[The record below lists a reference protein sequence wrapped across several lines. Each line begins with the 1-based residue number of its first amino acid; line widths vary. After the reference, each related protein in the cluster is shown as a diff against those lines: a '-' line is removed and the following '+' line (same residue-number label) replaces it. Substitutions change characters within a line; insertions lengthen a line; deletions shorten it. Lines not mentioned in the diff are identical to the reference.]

1 MMVKLGNSLD
11 GRMQK
16 TPGFQWA
23 FDKYYDILVH
33 MMEECRLNDT
43 PVMLITELLI
53 LYQLGEVS
61 LVDLKH

>member
-1 MMVKLGNSLD
+1 MMVKLGKSLD

-23 FDKYYDILVH
+23 FDKYYDILVD

-53 LYQLGEVS
+53 LYQL
-61 LVDLKH
+61 